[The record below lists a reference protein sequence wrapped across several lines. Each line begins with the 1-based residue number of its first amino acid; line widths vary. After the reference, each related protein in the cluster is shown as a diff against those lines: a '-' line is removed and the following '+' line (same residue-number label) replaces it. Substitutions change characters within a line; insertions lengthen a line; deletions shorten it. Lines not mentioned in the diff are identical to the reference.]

1 MNSLPDDPERSASNG
16 IEAKQ
21 QRASHN
27 YSVFKY
33 SISESAAR

>member
-16 IEAKQ
+16 TEAKHP
-21 QRASHN
+21 RTAHN
-27 YSVFKY
+27 YSVFKN